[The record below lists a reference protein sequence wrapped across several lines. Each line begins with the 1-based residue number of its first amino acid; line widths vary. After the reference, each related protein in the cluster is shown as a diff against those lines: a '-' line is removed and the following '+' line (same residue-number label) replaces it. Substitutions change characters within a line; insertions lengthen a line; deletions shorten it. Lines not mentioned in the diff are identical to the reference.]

1 MKSKYRLYIIFY
13 SIFLLGIA
21 CKKEHSIENIQPK
34 PTPPPISNTEVLSVG
49 SILENNVNR
58 AAYWVDSNFFYAE
71 PASTER
77 SLALGIEKY
86 GNSIIVVGE
95 AGQYG
100 TGMAGPCYWT
110 SGQKYNLP
118 QPTGIYSTAQD
129 IKIFNNNIYILV
141 SAALDSN
148 SFIWK
153 LNAIN
158 ATPEIIALQ
167 IPNNA
172 DIIAAIKTTNMVV
185 ANDSLVVFG
194 SYKAKFP
201 DGTTRMQ
208 PCVWKINSLNNG
220 AVTVLE
226 NDSTKNFSVFWGD
239 AFNQNLYMIGKSEF
253 DDSLYIWSEQ
263 GRFITTDIFNIAL
276 YGKNKC
282 KINSQTNYL
291 HLFYTIARPSIYA
304 EKIQII
310 PATKSINK
318 SSVPALPNSTSHV
331 FGMDIHNNEF
341 AYGVVYDNRTTFP
354 SLSGWVYKDAIRIP
368 LKIPNTIQ
376 ALDPVQLRIFKK

>member
-1 MKSKYRLYIIFY
+1 MKLKYHLYIIFY
-13 SIFLLGIA
+13 SIFLLSIA

-34 PTPPPISNTEVLSVG
+34 PTPQPVSNTEILSVG
-49 SILENNVNR
+49 SILINNGNK

-71 PASTER
+71 PTATER

-100 TGMAGPCYWT
+100 TFGPCYWS
-110 SGQKYNLP
+110 SGQKYSLP
-118 QPTGIYSTAQD
+118 QPIGIYSTAQD
-129 IKIFNNNIYILV
+129 IKIFNNNIYILA
-141 SAALDSN
+141 SAELDSN

-153 LNAIN
+153 ISNIG
-158 ATPEIIALQ
+158 ATPEIIRL
-167 IPNNA
+167 PVPSNA
-172 DIIAAIKTTNMVV
+172 DTLAALKTTNMVV

-194 SYKAKFP
+194 SYKAKFL
-201 DGTTRMQ
+201 DGTIRTQ
-208 PCVWKINSLNNG
+208 PCVWKINSLNNV

-226 NDSTKNFSVFWGD
+226 NDSTKNVNIFWGD
-239 AFNQNLYMIGKSEF
+239 AVNQNLYMIGKSEF
-253 DDSLYIWSEQ
+253 DDSLYIWSKQ

-282 KINSQTNYL
+282 KINSQNNYL

-310 PATKSINK
+310 PTSKSINR
-318 SSVPALPNSTSHV
+318 SSVPSLPNSTSHV

-376 ALDPVQLRIFKK
+376 ALDPVQLRVFKK